1 MATKKDPP
9 VGKFFHSFRL
19 ASNHN
24 GDVVAAI
31 RRTLQGAGAD
41 LHNLCVVLGT
51 VSVSE
56 WRERVCCPDSGL

>member
-1 MATKKDPP
+1 MAKQKDPL

-31 RRTLQGAGAD
+31 RRTLQDAGAD
-41 LHNLCVVLGT
+41 LHAIYAP
-51 VSVSE
+51 S
-56 WRERVCCPDSGL
+56 